1 MSLDFGL
8 ELFWVFSPADLPVT
22 LCKKQMFAK
31 LLVVFHIL
39 KLKVLVLALEAT
51 HHS

>member
-8 ELFWVFSPADLPVT
+8 ELFCVFSPADLQVT
-22 LCKKQMFAK
+22 LCKIQFAK
-31 LLVVFHIL
+31 LLVFVFHIQ

-51 HHS
+51 DPS

>member
-22 LCKKQMFAK
+22 LCKIQFAK
-31 LLVVFHIL
+31 LLVFVFHIL
-39 KLKVLVLALEAT
+39 KLKVLVLAREAT
-51 HHS
+51 DPS